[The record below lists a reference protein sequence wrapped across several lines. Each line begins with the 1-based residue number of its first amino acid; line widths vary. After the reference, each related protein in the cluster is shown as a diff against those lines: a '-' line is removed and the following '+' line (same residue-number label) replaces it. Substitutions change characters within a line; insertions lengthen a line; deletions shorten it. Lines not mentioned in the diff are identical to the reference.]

1 MHVHLKLNPSNLSSE
16 IDRFGIQLLGYLA
29 MKNIVRAFVVVL
41 ALTGA
46 AASTQ
51 TSSASSSS
59 IITAKVSASPTPVCP
74 PNAPNACGMRGG
86 W

>member
-1 MHVHLKLNPSNLSSE
+1 
-16 IDRFGIQLLGYLA
+16 

-46 AASTQ
+46 AATTQ
-51 TSSASSSS
+51 TSSASSKAV
-59 IITAKVSASPTPVCP
+59 ITAKVSAGPIPMCP
-74 PNAPNACGMRGG
+74 PNAPNACGMGSG